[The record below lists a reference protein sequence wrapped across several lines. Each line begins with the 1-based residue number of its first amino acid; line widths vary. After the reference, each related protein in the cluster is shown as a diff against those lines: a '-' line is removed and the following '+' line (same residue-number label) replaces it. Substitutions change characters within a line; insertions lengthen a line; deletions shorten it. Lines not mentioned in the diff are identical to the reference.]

1 MMTFDDVCKQPLEDP
16 GAIIQGLL
24 YLARNQDLSDYNG
37 AENAKLMVGAVR
49 LINSLLAHS
58 PA

>member
-1 MMTFDDVCKQPLEDP
+1 MSFDDVIKNPVEDP
-16 GAIIQGLL
+16 GEIIQGLL
-24 YLARNQDLSDYNG
+24 YLARNQNLSDANG
-37 AENAKLMVGAVR
+37 IGNAKLMVGAVR